1 MSAVEENRDICA
13 ELRRL
18 REEFE
23 EYRGKTD
30 ERLARGEV
38 NFATINVKLNWLI
51 GILGSIGVAVLGV
64 ALKLLTG
71 T

>member
-1 MSAVEENRDICA
+1 MEATHDSCA
-13 ELRRL
+13 ELHRL
-18 REEFE
+18 REDFD
-23 EYRGKTD
+23 EYREKTNG
-30 ERLARGEV
+30 RLAKGEV

>member
-1 MSAVEENRDICA
+1 MEATHDSCT

-18 REEFE
+18 QEDFE
-23 EYRGKTD
+23 EYREKTNG
-30 ERLARGEV
+30 RLARGEV

-51 GILGSIGVAVLGV
+51 GILGSVGAAVLGV
-64 ALKLLTG
+64 ALKLLTE